1 MRLPPEV
8 RPLLKRPL
16 GELFAKTD
24 AAVEH
29 LRKLR
34 PTRLIAVGD
43 ITAAEL
49 LAAGLKPDIAIVD
62 FRVMR
67 APASED
73 IRRAIDAHRAH
84 VLRVRNPAGTITPEL
99 RDALETASPPAKIIV
114 DGEEDLSVLPA
125 VLAAPV
131 GSVVAYGQPNEGLVL
146 VMVTEQ
152 KKREFRGL
160 LKLFKKG

>member
-1 MRLPPEV
+1 M

-16 GELFAKTD
+16 GELFAEAD
-24 AAVEH
+24 EAIER

-43 ITAAEL
+43 ITTAEL
-49 LAAGLKPDIAIVD
+49 LAAGIKPDIVIVD
-62 FRVMR
+62 FKVMR
-67 APASED
+67 SPASDD
-73 IRRAIDAHRAH
+73 IRRAIDSHPAR
-84 VLRVRNPAGTITPEL
+84 VLWVRNPAGTITPEL

-114 DGEEDLSVLPA
+114 DGEEDLAVLPA
-125 VLAAPV
+125 ALAAPV

-146 VMVTEQ
+146 VIVTEQ